1 MGGNVYI
8 PSVSVEVLL
17 QEHQATMNM
26 ETERTPGSVKR
37 RCKTAEAQIQAL
49 PTAKIT
55 QSCKDRLVKL
65 VQAELNSLSRLP
77 ISSDPISTNIGYV
90 ESILYVV
97 QQSGVS
103 GVTCVC
109 KTIQGERPFSTE
121 LRSTHVDIVGN
132 IDGKPVWFIVSS
144 RNPKYISWSCKCNRK
159 GLKARLDLLLEAALA
174 TIILQPISIVLCFA
188 HGIEEIVSQRL
199 KEEFGAVEVF
209 YFKQRNF
216 VIQNKTEE
224 CPGMR
229 GTSSQFNIFQDVE
242 GGEWVNILGIK
253 EMYTECARND
263 YECGHAGSSNRNQD
277 WVTFEIK
284 IDQEDSIDHK
294 YLEYE
299 TGKVICGDKKFPEHN
314 HIQENGNLGQL
325 DNLSGLTLGLLEE
338 CTLPLDKKFCSLLAA
353 MDALYDKPVDDK
365 GIISLKNRLINLDTT
380 ALVALVSGLSNGSA
394 KKLVEM
400 SEQDLNNHFKNTA
413 NFMRE
418 QAKSELEHPLLE
430 DVISVLE
437 GKKAMICDYTHEEF
451 KNLISMCSGPNE
463 KRRAECLLKRIVVL
477 PNKPSVRVMGLPDT
491 GKIKLKHKL
500 IFGTGDHW
508 QAPTLTANMGFVRAV
523 TQTGMSLLVLEH
535 RPRALIGD

>member
-1 MGGNVYI
+1 M
-8 PSVSVEVLL
+8 
-17 QEHQATMNM
+17 TMDT
-26 ETERTPGSVKR
+26 EAERTPESVKR

-97 QQSGVS
+97 QQPAVS

-109 KTIQGERPFSTE
+109 KTIQGETPLSTE

-132 IDGKPVWFIVSS
+132 FDGKPVWFVVSS

-174 TIILQPISIVLCFA
+174 TVILQPISIILCFA
-188 HGIEEIVSQRL
+188 HGIEENVSQRL
-199 KEEFGAVEVF
+199 KEEFGAVEIF

-216 VIQNKTEE
+216 VIQNKAEE
-224 CPGMR
+224 CPGMQ
-229 GTSSQFNIFQDVE
+229 GTSQFNIFQDVE

-253 EMYTECARND
+253 EMCTEYARND
-263 YECGHAGSSNRNQD
+263 YESADDGSSNRNQD

-284 IDQEDSIDHK
+284 IDQEDSTDHK
-294 YLEYE
+294 YLEYG
-299 TGKVICGDKKFPEHN
+299 TGKVICGDKKFPEHTN
-314 HIQENGNLGQL
+314 IQGNGN
-325 DNLSGLTLGLLEE
+325 NMSNLTLGLLEDF
-338 CTLPLDKKFCSLLAA
+338 TLPSNKKFCSLLAA
-353 MDALYDKPVDDK
+353 MDALYDNPVGDK

-394 KKLVEM
+394 KNLVEM
-400 SEQDLNNHFKNTA
+400 SEQDMNKRFKNTA

-418 QAKSELEHPLLE
+418 QAESELEHPLVE
-430 DVISVLE
+430 DVISFLE
-437 GKKAMICDYTHEEF
+437 GKKAMICDYAHEEF

-463 KRRAECLLKRIVVL
+463 KRRAECLLKRIMVV
-477 PNKPSVRVMGLPDT
+477 PNKPSVRVTGLPDT

-500 IFGTGDHW
+500 VFGTGDHW

>member
-1 MGGNVYI
+1 MT
-8 PSVSVEVLL
+8 L
-17 QEHQATMNM
+17 NM

-37 RCKTAEAQIQAL
+37 RCKTAEAEIEVL
-49 PTAKIT
+49 PTTKIT
-55 QSCKDRLVKL
+55 QSCKDRLLKL

-77 ISSDPISTNIGYV
+77 ISAGPISTNIGYV

-97 QQSGVS
+97 QQPVVS

-121 LRSTHVDIVGN
+121 LSTHVDIVSN
-132 IDGKPVWFIVSS
+132 FDGKPVWFVVSS
-144 RNPKYISWSCKCNRK
+144 RNPKYISWSDKCNRK
-159 GLKARLDLLLEAALA
+159 GLKARLDLLLKAAL
-174 TIILQPISIVLCFA
+174 TTVILQPISIILCFA

-199 KEEFGAVEVF
+199 KEEFRAVEIF
-209 YFKQRNF
+209 DFKQKKS
-216 VIQNKTEE
+216 VIQDKTEE
-224 CPGMR
+224 CPGIR

-242 GGEWVNILGIK
+242 GGEWVNILGMK
-253 EMYTECARND
+253 EMYTECVRND
-263 YECGHAGSSNRNQD
+263 YEHGHRNQG
-277 WVTFEIK
+277 WVTFEMK
-284 IDQEDSIDHK
+284 IDQADIIDHK
-294 YLEYE
+294 YIEYG
-299 TGKVICGDKKFPEHN
+299 TGKVICGDKKFPEHTL
-314 HIQENGNLGQL
+314 IQKNENLGQL
-325 DNLSGLTLGLLEE
+325 DNLSGLTLGSLEE

-353 MDALYDKPVDDK
+353 MESLYDKPVDDK

-394 KKLVEM
+394 KKLVAT
-400 SEQDLNNHFKNTA
+400 SEQDMNKRFKNTA

-437 GKKAMICDYTHEEF
+437 GKKAVICDYAYEEF

-463 KRRAECLLKRIVVL
+463 KRRAECLLKRILVL
-477 PNKPSVRVMGLPDT
+477 PNEPSIRVTGLPDT
-491 GKIKLKHKL
+491 GKIKLKNKL

-523 TQTGMSLLVLEH
+523 MQTGMSLLVLEH

>member
-1 MGGNVYI
+1 
-8 PSVSVEVLL
+8 
-17 QEHQATMNM
+17 MNT
-26 ETERTPGSVKR
+26 EAERTAESVKR

-55 QSCKDRLVKL
+55 ESCKNRLVKL

-97 QQSGVS
+97 QQPVIS

-109 KTIQGERPFSTE
+109 KTIQGERPLRTK

-132 IDGKPVWFIVSS
+132 FEGKPVWFVVSS

-159 GLKARLDLLLEAALA
+159 GLKARLDLLREAALA
-174 TIILQPISIVLCFA
+174 TVILQPISIFLCFA

-199 KEEFGAVEVF
+199 KVEFGAVEIF

-224 CPGMR
+224 CSGMQ
-229 GTSSQFNIFQDVE
+229 GTSQFNIFQDVE

-253 EMYTECARND
+253 EMCTEYARND
-263 YECGHAGSSNRNQD
+263 YESADDGSSNRHQD

-284 IDQEDSIDHK
+284 FDQEDSTDHK
-294 YLEYE
+294 YLEYG
-299 TGKVICGDKKFPEHN
+299 TGKVICGDMKFPEHTN
-314 HIQENGNLGQL
+314 IQENGN
-325 DNLSGLTLGLLEE
+325 NMSGLTLGLLED
-338 CTLPLDKKFCSLLAA
+338 CTLPSDKKFCSLLAA
-353 MDALYDKPVDDK
+353 MDAVYDKPVDDK
-365 GIISLKNRLINLDTT
+365 GMISLKNRLINLDTT

-394 KKLVEM
+394 KNLVEM
-400 SEQDLNNHFKNTA
+400 SEQDINKRFKNTA

-418 QAKSELEHPLLE
+418 QAESELEHPLVE
-430 DVISVLE
+430 DLICVLE
-437 GKKAMICDYTHEEF
+437 GRKAMICDYAHEEF

-463 KRRAECLLKRIVVL
+463 KRRAECLLKRILVV
-477 PNKPSVRVMGLPDT
+477 PNNPSGRVKGLPDT

-508 QAPTLTANMGFVRAV
+508 EAPTLTANMGFVRAV

-535 RPRALIGD
+535 RPRALIGE